1 MDFKRLKNTDI
12 IDSNHTTNQV
22 IDRKVAKQEFFFK
35 LHSLDNI
42 VASTQETMEADYVT
56 QRENNL
62 SEKTVLKK
70 LKLNY
75 RLSNFFIEVTQTA
88 ARIRVELK
96 IFSTNLDMNQVMWS
110 GQRLVVVLS
119 RIVGVNN
126 IVKTLHSKMLW
137 PMVD

>member
-1 MDFKRLKNTDI
+1 M
-12 IDSNHTTNQV
+12 
-22 IDRKVAKQEFFFK
+22 
-35 LHSLDNI
+35 DNI